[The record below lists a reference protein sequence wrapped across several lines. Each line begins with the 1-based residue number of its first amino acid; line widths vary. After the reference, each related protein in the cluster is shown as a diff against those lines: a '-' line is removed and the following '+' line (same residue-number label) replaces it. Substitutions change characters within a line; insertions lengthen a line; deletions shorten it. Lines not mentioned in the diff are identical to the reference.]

1 MTAPCSVPNLQ
12 KEFPVHLSLDAMPT
26 PSAPVYHLL
35 IVEDDADVAQAL
47 QDFFTLQGYQ
57 VTHAAQGAQALDL
70 VKNGRP
76 FDVVLL
82 DIMLPDQSGFEVL
95 RALRQQGCAVPVLVL
110 TGRGE
115 REHLLQGF
123 DLGADDYIV
132 KPFDPDEVAARVRAV
147 LQRTQPPDRTPM
159 QCYRI
164 GDLEI
169 NFSTYEA
176 YRGNERVNFTA
187 MELNVLHYLIHHR
200 GQVVTRRQLLRDVWH
215 IEGDVETRTIDRH
228 IASIRK
234 KIEPDLRQPR
244 YIETVYGKGYR
255 FKG

>member
-1 MTAPCSVPNLQ
+1 MLMA
-12 KEFPVHLSLDAMPT
+12 A
-26 PSAPVYHLL
+26 PSAPIYHML

-47 QDFFTLQGYQ
+47 QDFFTLQGYH
-57 VTHAAQGAQALDL
+57 VTHATQGAQALDL
-70 VKNGRP
+70 VKNDHR
-76 FDVVLL
+76 FDIVLL
-82 DIMLPDQSGFEVL
+82 DIILPDQSGFEVL
-95 RALRQQGCAVPVLVL
+95 QKLRQQDLSVPVLVL
-110 TGRGE
+110 TGKGD
-115 REHLLQGF
+115 RENLLQGF
-123 DLGADDYIV
+123 GLGADDYIV

-147 LQRTQPPDRTPM
+147 LQRTQPPDRAPM
-159 QCYRI
+159 RSYRI

-176 YRGNERVNFTA
+176 YRGNERINFTA
-187 MELNVLHYLIHHR
+187 MELNVLRYLIHHR
-200 GQVVTRRQLLRDVWH
+200 GEVVTRRQLLRDVWH